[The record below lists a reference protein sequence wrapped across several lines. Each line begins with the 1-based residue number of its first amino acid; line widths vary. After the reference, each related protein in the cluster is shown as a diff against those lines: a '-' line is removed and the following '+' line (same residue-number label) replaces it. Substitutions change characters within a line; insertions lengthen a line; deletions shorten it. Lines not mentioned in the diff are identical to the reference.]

1 MVAPGRPSVSS
12 VPAIRL
18 RPVDLLPETGA
29 PALSGD
35 IAASFHFEGSVEG
48 LPYPSL
54 SPTQQ
59 DSFKVHFFRELAS
72 IRGWAF
78 QQQWPC
84 PSGLDLKV
92 LVSDD
97 YKIARSLVPAAAG
110 KGGRME

>member
-1 MVAPGRPSVSS
+1 MVAAGCPSVSS

-18 RPVDLLPETGA
+18 RPVAISTEPAAPGA
-29 PALSGD
+29 SLSGD
-35 IAASFHFEGSVEG
+35 IAATFHFDGTVEAF
-48 LPYPSL
+48 PYPSL

-59 DSFKVHFFRELAS
+59 ESFKAYFFRELAS
-72 IRGWAF
+72 IRRWAF

-84 PSGLDLKV
+84 PSGLDLRV

-110 KGGRME
+110 KR